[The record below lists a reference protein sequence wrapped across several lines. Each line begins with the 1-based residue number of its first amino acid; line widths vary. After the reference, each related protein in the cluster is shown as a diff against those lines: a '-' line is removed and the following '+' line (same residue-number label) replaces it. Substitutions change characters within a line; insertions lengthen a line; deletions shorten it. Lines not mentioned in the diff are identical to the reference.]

1 MKKLLLAIGVIASMS
16 MISCSCTNTE
26 NAEQAEVTE
35 DTIAVVEEPVDTT
48 AIVCDSSAAPADEL
62 PPPDSITGD

>member
-1 MKKLLLAIGVIASMS
+1 MKKFVLVITAIACMS

-35 DTIAVVEEPVDTT
+35 DTTVVVEEAFDTT
-48 AIVCDSSAAPADEL
+48 DIVCDSTAAPTEEL
-62 PPPDSITGD
+62 PPDSITGD